1 MLARSLRQPNGHFI
15 SLQEHIEPGPLECAP
30 RDKRNYMTSS
40 GCRTR
45 TRAQSWRPFGPPWLY
60 KLGKNRNLCAVAF
73 IETNAGQPDG
83 ALSALALSEHFKSI
97 CLFIKSRYWAGIPL
111 PGANAS
117 ELAGISHLS
126 SRARY
131 GQFWQLN
138 LSLAFVFWPHA
149 VRLDLSLRV
158 WECSVVSLWRVG
170 VTGVV
175 RFLPKCSLR
184 FNAETC
190 QAVRHPQQIIAK
202 NWTVDKSPL
211 KRRHSSCQC
220 FAKKVYNH
228 EITSTH
234 VFKSCCNEGVIRHI
248 YTYVYVKYLT

>member
-45 TRAQSWRPFGPPWLY
+45 TWAQSSRPFRPPWLY

-126 SRARY
+126 SSARY
-131 GQFWQLN
+131 GQFLATEFEFGFCFLTACCAARFVSACVRVFGRVLVAGGRDCCCA
-138 LSLAFVFWPHA
+138 LSSQVLFEVQRW
-149 VRLDLSLRV
+149 DM
-158 WECSVVSLWRVG
+158 
-170 VTGVV
+170 
-175 RFLPKCSLR
+175 
-184 FNAETC
+184 
-190 QAVRHPQQIIAK
+190 
-202 NWTVDKSPL
+202 
-211 KRRHSSCQC
+211 SSCAASPANYC
-220 FAKKVYNH
+220 
-228 EITSTH
+228 
-234 VFKSCCNEGVIRHI
+234 
-248 YTYVYVKYLT
+248 

>member
-1 MLARSLRQPNGHFI
+1 MSIYKEQGFLCPERMLLSL
-15 SLQEHIEPGPLECAP
+15 
-30 RDKRNYMTSS
+30 
-40 GCRTR
+40 
-45 TRAQSWRPFGPPWLY
+45 
-60 KLGKNRNLCAVAF
+60 
-73 IETNAGQPDG
+73 
-83 ALSALALSEHFKSI
+83 LASHI
-97 CLFIKSRYWAGIPL
+97 CLQVLVMG
-111 PGANAS
+111 N
-117 ELAGISHLS
+117 
-126 SRARY
+126 
-131 GQFWQLN
+131 FWQLN

-184 FNAETC
+184 FNVETC

-234 VFKSCCNEGVIRHI
+234 VFKRCCNEGVIRHI
-248 YTYVYVKYLT
+248 YTYVYVKYFNVGNFAKPFHK